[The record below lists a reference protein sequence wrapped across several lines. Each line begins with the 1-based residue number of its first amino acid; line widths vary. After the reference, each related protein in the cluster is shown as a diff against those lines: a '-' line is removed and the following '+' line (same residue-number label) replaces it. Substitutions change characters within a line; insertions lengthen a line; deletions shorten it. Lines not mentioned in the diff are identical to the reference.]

1 MNKVA
6 LLLSG
11 LGYEKGTSVF
21 EIPFILRSLEKR
33 GMMPQPVVPSES
45 FQAHGYIGKDLSIQK
60 SLEVMFEERIF
71 TIPELS
77 PKDIDGVIVLG
88 GKGNTSVLTDFHKSE
103 DNARALP
110 QVTEFIRGVS
120 LRKKPIGLFGLA
132 AVPVVF
138 SLKKVAKP
146 ILTCGG
152 DSLIQDVLERMESVV
167 VNTTA
172 ENVVIDEENLIFSS
186 HGIIPS
192 TSIYRASTGIDLTIS
207 ALVDAI
213 LNKPS

>member
-88 GKGNTSVLTDFHKSE
+88 GKGNTSVLTDFHTVRGQCKSTASGYRVYQGRE
-103 DNARALP
+103 S
-110 QVTEFIRGVS
+110 Q
-120 LRKKPIGLFGLA
+120 KKTYRTIWSRCCSCCFLT
-132 AVPVVF
+132 
-138 SLKKVAKP
+138 KKVAKP

-172 ENVVIDEENLIFSS
+172 ENVVIDEEN
-186 HGIIPS
+186 
-192 TSIYRASTGIDLTIS
+192 
-207 ALVDAI
+207 
-213 LNKPS
+213 